1 MGSKNTDMSYQIEH
15 DKSATAKSI
24 AFSLLRSQFISCSVS
39 ALNEWSTVKSNGA
52 KVAAKID
59 QFVCRELLFAPVP
72 FVDQLEVADL
82 ESLFVAF

>member
-1 MGSKNTDMSYQIEH
+1 MGSENTDMSYQIQH

-24 AFSLLRSQFISCSVS
+24 TFSLLYSHFISYSRS
-39 ALNEWSTVKSNGA
+39 AINDWSIVKSNGA

-72 FVDQLEVADL
+72 FVDQLEIVS
-82 ESLFVAF
+82 ES